1 MVGRTTRLHGRGKQ
15 EELNMSQTACRTGNT
30 MHAVITTD
38 ADEDSDAAEQA
49 RTQMLGCAMIM
60 MNMVVR
66 V

>member
-1 MVGRTTRLHGRGKQ
+1 
-15 EELNMSQTACRTGNT
+15 MSQIACRTGNT

-38 ADEDSDAAEQA
+38 TDEDSDAAEQA
-49 RTQMLGCAMIM
+49 RNQMLGCAMIM

>member
-1 MVGRTTRLHGRGKQ
+1 
-15 EELNMSQTACRTGNT
+15 MSQTACRTGNT